1 MSSGLA
7 VPSPGPRNCFGKR
20 HSRFGIF
27 LVIRGG
33 AAQCAPRAHTWPA
46 PLCVTRPRLAFVCVT
61 DPCRREVRV
70 SKARRL
76 VLQDNGT

>member
-1 MSSGLA
+1 M
-7 VPSPGPRNCFGKR
+7 R
-20 HSRFGIF
+20 
-27 LVIRGG
+27 
-33 AAQCAPRAHTWPA
+33 PA
-46 PLCVTRPRLAFVCVT
+46 GTHVACPLCVTRPQLAFVCVT